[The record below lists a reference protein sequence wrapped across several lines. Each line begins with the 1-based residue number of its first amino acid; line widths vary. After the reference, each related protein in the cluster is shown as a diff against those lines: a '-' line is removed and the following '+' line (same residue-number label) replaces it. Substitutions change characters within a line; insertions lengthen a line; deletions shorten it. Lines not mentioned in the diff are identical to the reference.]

1 MSIVQWLLLPLF
13 FHVALILYVGTR
25 TVKGRIKTVMSGK
38 TKLSEI
44 ALDSGKWPADVRK
57 LGNNFD
63 NQFDVPM
70 LWYAACGLLVATGK
84 ADAVSAILSW
94 AFVVT
99 RFIHSY
105 IHTGSNFVRYRM
117 FAFLSGFALILAM
130 WGWFGLRLF
139 VIG

>member
-13 FHVALILYVGTR
+13 FHVALISYVGTR

-44 ALDSGKWPADVRK
+44 ALDSSKWPSDVRK
-57 LGNNFD
+57 FGNNFD

-94 AFVVT
+94 AFIAT

-117 FAFLSGFALILAM
+117 FAFLSGFALVVAM
-130 WGWFGLRLF
+130 WTWFGLRLF